1 MKGIPLATS
10 VLPRLTD
17 WAIPATTTVAGE
29 MPLVNGICVTLYN
42 EPWTQLRDSLVS
54 ILVSLEQAALANN
67 TPSFVCIVADGRSCV
82 DPGVLAAMN
91 AAGLLQ
97 ATPLLKDGVEIHV
110 GDHDISQLLIR
121 WSAQFHFCARAHRV
135 KFVVCLKTDNRGKLD
150 SHVVFFETICARFT
164 PEYCYQIDAGTV
176 LAPGAMAELTAAL
189 RKDPR
194 IAAITPCLTPP
205 VPDSAAS
212 LIYTWQYHDFAL
224 RQAALLPAESLLDV
238 LGVMPG
244 QVSAFR
250 WNALRP
256 RSSATASQP
265 NEDPLWTYLH
275 GVAVHSPLRRLMYLS
290 EDRIIGSALILDREE
305 AWQLRYEPRAS
316 ALTDYCETVPEL
328 LRQRRRWTNSAMVC
342 RLWLLGKW
350 KQLWTHRSRPVASKL
365 RQSLALVLQL
375 LVGAREFIAPAHLL
389 ALVAVLGQIA
399 VGGSFAGRVLVIAL
413 LVTSILD
420 LLASVREV
428 STAEP
433 ARRRWYRWLAVCM
446 SWSSSLLFLST
457 LIYTLAPGALFVAL
471 VPAIAVFSCMAMILP
486 RKALPVLARTHFAPI
501 QYSLLSNAILGYS
514 LWNMNDAS
522 WGTKGL
528 TRAPQDDSA
537 VRQLRRFRRAVLT
550 AWVGANALVLW
561 LATGPGLFAQQLN
574 PVVEVIGLMDLVLA
588 SVAFLWLAAKRRR
601 A

>member
-1 MKGIPLATS
+1 MKGVPLATS
-10 VLPRLTD
+10 ALPRRAD
-17 WAIPATTTVAGE
+17 WATPAATAVAGE
-29 MPLVNGICVTLYN
+29 MPMVNGICVTLYN
-42 EPWTQLRDSLVS
+42 EPWAQLRDSLVS
-54 ILVSLEQAALANN
+54 ILVSLEQAAIA
-67 TPSFVCIVADGRSCV
+67 TSIPSFVCIVADGRGRV
-82 DPGVLAAMN
+82 DPSVLAAMN

-97 ATPLLKDGVEIHV
+97 STPLLKDGVEIHL
-110 GDHDISQLLIR
+110 GDHDIGQLLVR
-121 WSAQFHFCARAHRV
+121 WSSQFQFCARAHRV
-135 KFVVCLKTDNRGKLD
+135 RFVVCLKTDNRGKLD
-150 SHVVFFETICARFT
+150 SHVVFFETICARLT

-176 LAPGAMAELTAAL
+176 LSPGAIAALTAAL
-189 RKDPR
+189 RQDSR

-205 VPDSAAS
+205 VPDSTAS

-224 RQAALLPAESLLDV
+224 RQAALLPAESQLDV

-250 WNALRP
+250 WRALRP
-256 RSSATASQP
+256 QSSSAAPQSTT
-265 NEDPLWTYLH
+265 DPLWSYLH
-275 GVAVHSPLRRLMYLS
+275 GIAAHSPLRRLMYLS
-290 EDRIIGSALILDREE
+290 EDRIIGSALILDRDES
-305 AWQLRYEPRAS
+305 WQLKYEPRAT
-316 ALTDYCETVPEL
+316 ALTDYCDSVDEL

-350 KQLWTHRSRPVASKL
+350 KQLWTHRSRPAAAKL
-365 RQSLALVLQL
+365 RQSLALALQL

-389 ALVAVLGQIA
+389 AVFAVLGQIA

-413 LVTSILD
+413 LTTSVLD
-420 LLASVREV
+420 LLASLREV
-428 STAEP
+428 STADP
-433 ARRRWYRWLAVCM
+433 ARRRRYRWVAVGM

-457 LIYTLAPGALFVAL
+457 LVYTLAPRSLFVAL
-471 VPAIAVFSCMAMILP
+471 VPAIAVFICMAMVLP

-528 TRAPQDDSA
+528 TQAPQDDSA
-537 VRQLRRFRRAVLT
+537 IRQLRRFRRVVLA

-561 LATGPGLFAQQLN
+561 LATGPGLFARQLN
-574 PVVEVIGLMDLVLA
+574 PVMEAFCLMDLILA
-588 SVAFLWLAAKRRR
+588 SVAFLWLAAKRIK